1 MLAARHVRRVG
12 GEPALEDSGEA
23 FRPEEVTETGR
34 CVRRLCRQ
42 HEGPGATAAAALATC
57 GPQESLWRISSP
69 ATARGLRARRAER
82 RRPPR
87 AHAGLW
93 GLSMSIF
100 SGSAGAPLWSIIG
113 LPGEGVG
120 GGRSLPLSDT

>member
-42 HEGPGATAAAALATC
+42 HEGPGATAAAALARV
-57 GPQESLWRISSP
+57 GPRRASGES
-69 ATARGLRARRAER
+69 AARRLPAASER
-82 RRPPR
+82 GGRRPPR